1 MDEITSDSL
10 LLEIEKTLQSI
21 SYGSIEIFVQDG
33 TVTQIT
39 VRKIKKTR
47 LAVKKSQTHIN
58 NIYKNGTGKSNAQRI
73 VQHGS

>member
-1 MDEITSDSL
+1 MDDITSDSL

-58 NIYKNGTGKSNAQRI
+58 SIYKNGTGKSNAQRI
-73 VQHGS
+73 VQRGS